1 MHNEVPSEF
10 ASVNDALDFA
20 IQGEQESHDFYMGL
34 AANAKQPGIK
44 KVFEGF
50 AREEAGHKSRLEKV
64 KEGKQ
69 LMSAEKKVQD
79 LKVSDYLVDI
89 KPSPDMDYQEALIV
103 AMKKEKAA
111 YKLYLA
117 LSELTDDQA
126 VSETFLALANEE
138 AKHKLRFEII
148 YDDQV
153 LTEN

>member
-1 MHNEVPSEF
+1 MHKDTPSAF
-10 ASVNDALDFA
+10 NTANDALDFA

-34 AANAKQPGIK
+34 AAKVTQPGIK

-50 AREEAGHKSRLEKV
+50 AREEAGHKARLEKV
-64 KEGKQ
+64 KEGN
-69 LMSAEKKVQD
+69 LLVSAEKKVLD
-79 LKVSDYLVDI
+79 LKVSDYLVDVT
-89 KPSPDMDYQEALIV
+89 PSPDMDYQEALIV

-117 LSELTDDQA
+117 LSEAVDDEN
-126 VSETFLALANEE
+126 VSNTFLGLANEE